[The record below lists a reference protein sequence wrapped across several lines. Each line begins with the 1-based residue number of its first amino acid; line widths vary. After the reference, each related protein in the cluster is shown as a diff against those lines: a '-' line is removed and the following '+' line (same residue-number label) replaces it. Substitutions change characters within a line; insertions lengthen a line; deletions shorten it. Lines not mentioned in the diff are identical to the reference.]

1 MSLTCADRASRQ
13 SSTVSAATVVFRLAR
28 VLLHL
33 AGGLATCAFIFPFIG
48 AAARASHV
56 RRWSGE
62 LLSVCGLQVRVIR
75 HDGGEAGWSG
85 LTVANHVSWLDVFVI
100 NTVQP
105 CRFVAKSE
113 IRGWP
118 LMGWLAH
125 RTGTI
130 FIARGRVRDVR
141 RIFEGL
147 VSSLTAGETVAF
159 FPEGTTAPQGAML
172 PFHPNLFEAAIDAH
186 VPIQPCALR
195 YVDAAEN
202 WHKAAEFIGETT
214 FAQSLMMIVKARG
227 MVVELIV
234 LPAISSEGAHRRE
247 LAEAARGVIVAGL
260 GCNQE

>member
-1 MSLTCADRASRQ
+1 MSLTCADRASPQ
-13 SSTVSAATVVFRLAR
+13 SFTVSTATAVFRLAR

-62 LLSVCGLQVRVIR
+62 LLSVCGVQVRVIR
-75 HDGGEAGWSG
+75 RDGGEAGWNG

-125 RTGTI
+125 KTGTI

-147 VSSLTAGETVAF
+147 VSSLTAGESVAF

-172 PFHPNLFEAAIDAH
+172 AFHPNLFEAAIDAH
-186 VPIQPCALR
+186 VPIQPCAVR
-195 YVDAAEN
+195 YVDAEGN
-202 WHKAAEFIGETT
+202 WHRAADFVGETT
-214 FAQSLMMIVKARG
+214 FAQSLMRIVKARS
-227 MVVELIV
+227 VVAELVV

-247 LAEAARGVIVAGL
+247 LAEATQNVIAIGL
-260 GCNQE
+260 GKHQA